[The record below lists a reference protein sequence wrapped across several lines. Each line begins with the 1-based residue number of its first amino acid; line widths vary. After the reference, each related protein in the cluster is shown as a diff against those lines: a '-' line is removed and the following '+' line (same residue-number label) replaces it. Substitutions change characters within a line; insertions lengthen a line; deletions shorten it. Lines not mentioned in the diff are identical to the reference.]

1 MDDADLAGPLLFG
14 FCFGMF
20 LLLVRLLLFNFSVC
34 YADMLTLCRSPVNRS
49 LATSTALPC

>member
-20 LLLVRLLLFNFSVC
+20 LLLARLLLFSSL
-34 YADMLTLCRSPVNRS
+34 YAMLTCLHYAAVR
-49 LATSTALPC
+49 

>member
-20 LLLVRLLLFNFSVC
+20 LLLVRLLPPQLQSCSN
-34 YADMLTLCRSPVNRS
+34 LTDKACN
-49 LATSTALPC
+49 